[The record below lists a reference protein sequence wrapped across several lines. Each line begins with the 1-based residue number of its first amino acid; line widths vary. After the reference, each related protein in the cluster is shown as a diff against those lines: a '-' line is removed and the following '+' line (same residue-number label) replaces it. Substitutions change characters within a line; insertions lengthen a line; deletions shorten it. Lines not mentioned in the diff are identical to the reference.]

1 MHGKLILSSGLSWA
15 NPRPGAEPTS
25 PAFVSLEQASYSG
38 PVGSSLA
45 CEGYG
50 GAQGSSLLVAEAQM
64 LSSGRFLSPPACPDP
79 PKAQRFPQTHRPA
92 SCRPEVAFPGGHR
105 LGKAGRRRGAAVRP
119 PGAAG
124 ALRGSSGL
132 RSPELTN
139 FTRRDTACARGV
151 PHPRLGAHPSH
162 ALPSPFARSDPA
174 ACVFPGGGRQTAGHC
189 VIHVPRSPMCVAVCV
204 TDGAPGE
211 YEGRGVNFLL
221 KGPNTCV
228 RSFLY
233 YFGETRGGGQHD
245 SLYVSGLGSRMGF
258 ALTPALPRPSGIG
271 SLQLPCPRPSD
282 ERHTLHLH

>member
-1 MHGKLILSSGLSWA
+1 MPARATAGHRGRPSWWPRPKCSARAGFYHHPPARIPRKPSGSRRRTGPRAAGPRWLFQEGIVWGKLGADAGPRSGL
-15 NPRPGAEPTS
+15 PG
-25 PAFVSLEQASYSG
+25 
-38 PVGSSLA
+38 
-45 CEGYG
+45 
-50 GAQGSSLLVAEAQM
+50 
-64 LSSGRFLSPPACPDP
+64 
-79 PKAQRFPQTHRPA
+79 
-92 SCRPEVAFPGGHR
+92 
-105 LGKAGRRRGAAVRP
+105 P
-119 PGAAG
+119 PGLFG
-124 ALRGSSGL
+124 ALRGSGP
-132 RSPELTN
+132 PELTN